1 MARVHFVPWYG
12 PALGFVDIETP
23 SRPSEP
29 MDLLSPYQLRLV
41 VFLSVATFFEG
52 YDFIALAQILP
63 TLRSEF
69 GLSRGAGGL
78 MVGVINIGTMLA
90 AVLVR
95 RADVWGRRRVLGITI
110 TGYTL
115 CSLLTAATPDV
126 YSFTLLQLL
135 ARVFLLG
142 EWAIAM
148 VYAAEEFP
156 ASRRGFVI
164 GLIQAFASLGS
175 IVCAG
180 LVPVMLRS
188 PLGWRTVYVVG
199 AVPLVIM
206 AFARRNLRET
216 SRFEAAGAKRAPQ
229 PLTALLHGPWRH
241 RVLVVALC
249 WFLTYF
255 CTQTSITFWKEFA
268 IAERGFTES
277 AVGSTIALA
286 AVISMPMI
294 FGVGRLLDLVGR
306 RKGAAVI
313 YSVTAVGT
321 FLAYTLHGRW
331 ALTAALVAAIFGASA
346 VLPVLNAFTAELF
359 TTEHRSDAFALS
371 NNLLGRVSYVLAP
384 FAAGMAA
391 ESVGWGPAVAATAIG
406 PVLALVV
413 ILAKLPETRGRELEE
428 TARL

>member
-1 MARVHFVPWYG
+1 MLALRAPVDLAPNTAPTTAPAGSVP
-12 PALGFVDIETP
+12 
-23 SRPSEP
+23 
-29 MDLLSPYQLRLV
+29 LSAYQRRLV

-63 TLRSEF
+63 TLREEF
-69 GLSRGAGGL
+69 HLSRAQGGVT
-78 MVGVINIGTMLA
+78 VGVINIGTMLA

-95 RADVWGRRRVLGITI
+95 RADVWGRRKVLGLTI
-110 TGYTL
+110 VGYTL
-115 CSLLTAATPDV
+115 CSLATAAAPEV
-126 YSFTLLQLL
+126 VSFALLQLL

-156 ASRRGFVI
+156 AERRGFVI

-175 IVCAG
+175 IVCAAT
-180 LVPVMLRS
+180 VPIMLRS

-199 AVPLVIM
+199 AVPLLIM
-206 AFARRNLRET
+206 AFARRNIRET
-216 SRFEAAGAKRAPQ
+216 ARFEAAEVKPSSRPI
-229 PLTALLHGPWRH
+229 TALLRGPWRD

-255 CTQTSITFWKEFA
+255 CTQTGITFWKEFA
-268 IAERGFTES
+268 IAERGFSEK
-277 AVGSTIALA
+277 AVGLSVSVA
-286 AVISMPMI
+286 AVLSMPMI
-294 FGVGRLLDLVGR
+294 FGVGRLLDRVGR
-306 RKGAAVI
+306 RRGAALI
-313 YSVTAVGT
+313 YTLTAVGT
-321 FLAYTLHGRW
+321 FLSYTLHGRW
-331 ALTAALVAAIFGASA
+331 ALTAALSLAIFGASA
-346 VLPVLNAFTAELF
+346 VLPVMNAFTAELF
-359 TTEHRSDAFALS
+359 TTEHRADAFALS

-384 FAAGMAA
+384 FAAGVAA
-391 ESVGWGPAVAATAIG
+391 ESVGWGPAVASTAVG